1 MGLSNFLYLTI
12 GISIFAIA
20 FSMLFGILRNIISGI
35 SALAVLYYLF
45 IADAATKL
53 KLDEQAS
60 SVINYVLVKY
70 ELFYIWS
77 KTTLEQISGI

>member
-53 KLDEQAS
+53 KLDEQALN
-60 SVINYVLVKY
+60 VINYILFKY
-70 ELFYIWS
+70 ELLYAWS